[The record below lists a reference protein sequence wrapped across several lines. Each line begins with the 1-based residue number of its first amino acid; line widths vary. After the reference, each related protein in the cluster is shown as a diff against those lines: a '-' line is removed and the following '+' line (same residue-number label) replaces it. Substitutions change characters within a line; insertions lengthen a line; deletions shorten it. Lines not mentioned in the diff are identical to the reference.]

1 MLKKYASALIII
13 LISGSFLLFFCAE
26 LSTMY
31 IQDIDQKAL
40 QASLSYEDNWVVPSV
55 VGSSMGLDKVFSL
68 KDIKGDHRLIS
79 MGTSMSLAGIVDGQL
94 DRIHINAST
103 GSMSIQSLFVMKSY
117 LDDLGIK
124 AQDNDVIKIDLSPL
138 MFTKKALGLE
148 VLVSALR
155 YQDIYIVEEDL
166 SVHRHPLSSITAFYG
181 LKSKAIEK
189 AVMMF
194 KTILETGS
202 MDALYTTS
210 PHSFE
215 NTEKFLDFSQN
226 NTALLEAFLLS
237 YQGKHLVVDLMFMH
251 PDLQSSLAAQQF
263 NTYIEES
270 LIPFLNEN
278 GIAYLDHRLTY
289 TLSDFADSTHLNG
302 KARLKYT
309 SLIQSELKE
318 LGYE

>member
-1 MLKKYASALIII
+1 MLKKYTSALVII

-26 LSTMY
+26 LSTNY
-31 IQDIDQKAL
+31 INQIEQKAL

-55 VGSSMGLDKVFSL
+55 NGSSMGLDKVFS
-68 KDIKGDHRLIS
+68 IKNIEGDHRLIS
-79 MGTSMSLAGIVDGQL
+79 YGTSMTLAGIVDDHFDGF
-94 DRIHINAST
+94 HINAST
-103 GSMSIQSLFVMKSY
+103 GSMSIQTLFVTKSY
-117 LDDLGIK
+117 LDVLGIK
-124 AQDNDVIKIDLSPL
+124 VQEKDVVKIDLSPL
-138 MFTKKALGLE
+138 MFTKKALSLE

-155 YQDIYIVEEDL
+155 FQDIYSVGEDL
-166 SVHRHPLSSITAFYG
+166 SVHQNPLSAISAFYG

-189 AVMMF
+189 AFTMF

-202 MDALYTTS
+202 VDALFKTS
-210 PHSFE
+210 LHSFE

-226 NTALLEAFLLS
+226 NTALLEAFLSS
-237 YQGKHLVVDLMFMH
+237 YEEQNLVVDLMFMR
-251 PDLQSSLAAQQF
+251 PDLQSSITAQQF
-263 NTYIEES
+263 NAYVEES
-270 LIPFLNEN
+270 LIPFLDEH

>member
-1 MLKKYASALIII
+1 MLKKYVSALIII

-26 LSTMY
+26 LSTSY
-31 IQDIDQKAL
+31 THQIDQEAL
-40 QASLSYEDNWVVPSV
+40 EASLSYEDNWVVPSV

-68 KDIKGDHRLIS
+68 KNIKGDHRLIS
-79 MGTSMSLAGIVDGQL
+79 IGTSMSLAGIVDSNLG
-94 DRIHINAST
+94 RIHINAST
-103 GSMSIQSLFVMKSY
+103 GSMSIQTLFVMKSY
-117 LDDLGIK
+117 LDDLGIS
-124 AQDNDVIKIDLSPL
+124 AQENDVFKIDLSPL
-138 MFTKKALGLE
+138 MFTKKALNLE

-155 YQDIYIVEEDL
+155 FQDIYTVNEDL
-166 SVHRHPLSSITAFYG
+166 SVHHNPFGLIGEFYG

-189 AVMMF
+189 AF
-194 KTILETGS
+194 LTLKTILETGS
-202 MDALYTTS
+202 KDALYKTT

-215 NTEKFLDFSQN
+215 NTEKFLDFSEN
-226 NTALLEAFLLS
+226 NTAILEVFLKG
-237 YQGKHLVVDLMFMH
+237 YEGKNLVVDLMFMH

-263 NTYIEES
+263 NVYVEEK

-278 GIAYLDHRLTY
+278 GIAYLDHRTSY

-309 SLIQSELKE
+309 ALIERELKE